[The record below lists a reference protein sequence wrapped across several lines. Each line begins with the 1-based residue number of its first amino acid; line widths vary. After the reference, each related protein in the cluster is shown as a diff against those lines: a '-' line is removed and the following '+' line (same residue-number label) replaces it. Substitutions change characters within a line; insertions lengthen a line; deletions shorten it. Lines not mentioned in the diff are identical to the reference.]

1 MMFRPRASHDLRLI
15 NASLSIAPQPAN
27 LHWFHD
33 VFDNSVAMA
42 TFAGA
47 TAELRF
53 ESVVMLEHFESASP
67 EGWLEPGARTYP
79 FTYSSDELAGLA
91 PGMVR
96 RYPTEDVRRW
106 ARHFLAG
113 SVAVDT
119 MSLLRSM
126 TEAINKE
133 FEYRRRVERGVQT
146 PSDTLRRGHGTCR
159 DFALLMIEGVRS
171 PGTGRP
177 VRKWLLSLSPTPR
190 RRWLPGEA
198 RPMRGWRC
206 IFPGLDGSIST
217 RPTRSSATHNLI
229 PVAVAWDHSQVMPL
243 WGTFIGRRSAFL
255 EMEVTVSVLDET
267 PSSRDASAGEPGLQ
281 EFAALEPASTGL
293 P

>member
-1 MMFRPRASHDLRLI
+1 
-15 NASLSIAPQPAN
+15 
-27 LHWFHD
+27 
-33 VFDNSVAMA
+33 
-42 TFAGA
+42 
-47 TAELRF
+47 
-53 ESVVMLEHFESASP
+53 MLEHFESASP

-96 RYPTEDVRRW
+96 RYPTEDVRQW

-171 PGTGRP
+171 LGLAARFVSGYVFVPDSASALAAGRGATHA
-177 VRKWLLSLSPTPR
+177 WLEVY
-190 RRWLPGEA
+190 LPGA
-198 RPMRGWRC
+198 GWVD
-206 IFPGLDGSIST
+206 FD
-217 RPTRSSATHNLI
+217 PTNKIVGNHNLI